1 MIIFNFK
8 ESIFDNN
15 IYKNKKIILNE
26 FYALNQSIC
35 KLIKTYNK
43 LNKQKLS
50 IKFSER

>member
-15 IYKNKKIILNE
+15 IYKNNKIILNG
-26 FYALNQSIC
+26 FYALNLSTY

-43 LNKQKLS
+43 LNK
-50 IKFSER
+50 